1 MDEITIKDIENNH
14 RITRKTDSEFL
25 YEFQKAVLLALLEDG
40 TLTEMQ
46 YRYAEEKLRRQ
57 NFLDSQSS
65 KPFPVRRE
73 RLFLD
78 EIVTI

>member
-1 MDEITIKDIENNH
+1 MEKITLQSIENDH

-25 YEFQKAVLLALLEDG
+25 YAFQKAVLLALLEDG

-57 NFLDSQSS
+57 NF
-65 KPFPVRRE
+65 
-73 RLFLD
+73 
-78 EIVTI
+78 

>member
-1 MDEITIKDIENNH
+1 MEKITLQSIENDH

-25 YEFQKAVLLALLEDG
+25 YAFQKAVLLALLEDG

-57 NFLDSQSS
+57 IF
-65 KPFPVRRE
+65 
-73 RLFLD
+73 
-78 EIVTI
+78 

>member
-1 MDEITIKDIENNH
+1 MDEVTLKDIENNH

-25 YEFQKAVLLALLEDG
+25 SAFQKAVLLALLEDG

-57 NFLDSQSS
+57 NF
-65 KPFPVRRE
+65 
-73 RLFLD
+73 
-78 EIVTI
+78 

>member
-1 MDEITIKDIENNH
+1 MDESTLKAIENDH

-46 YRYAEEKLRRQ
+46 YRYAEQKLRGQ
-57 NFLDSQSS
+57 NF
-65 KPFPVRRE
+65 
-73 RLFLD
+73 
-78 EIVTI
+78 

>member
-1 MDEITIKDIENNH
+1 MDVVTLKDIENNH

-57 NFLDSQSS
+57 NF
-65 KPFPVRRE
+65 
-73 RLFLD
+73 
-78 EIVTI
+78 

>member
-1 MDEITIKDIENNH
+1 MDEITIKAIENNH

-46 YRYAEEKLRRQ
+46 YRFAEEKLRRQ
-57 NFLDSQSS
+57 IF
-65 KPFPVRRE
+65 
-73 RLFLD
+73 
-78 EIVTI
+78 